1 MFDCSYLNC
10 YSDFLSYVFHFY
22 SLFLSTLLFSFFLS
36 FFFLFSPGAR
46 ATLLCAF
53 FQHLFYILISNRF
66 TPFAHRPN
74 QGFHVFHKRVLQYL
88 VLALV
93 LLVQTR
99 KRPAT
104 PKESMNVVDMFR
116 ALPF

>member
-22 SLFLSTLLFSFFLS
+22 
-36 FFFLFSPGAR
+36 AR
-46 ATLLCAF
+46 ERASLLCAF

-116 ALPF
+116 TLTF